1 MADEQVTIIRIDTG
15 EAVRSV
21 GDLRQ
26 NIKLLKEQ
34 LNDYEIGS
42 KEYQE
47 TLEALKV
54 SQNALKDAMYATGTS
69 MEQLAA
75 DAKGVNVAFDE
86 NNKLVNTEAQSY
98 NALVHTLAELK
109 AQWRAATDETERAQ
123 IGERIEQVNSR
134 LKTMDASVGNYSR
147 NVGNYTNSVFDAFTR
162 MGGGVGKVINPVKNL
177 TTGMKALS
185 STPVVTVM
193 ALLANILLKVMEGI
207 KGSEENADK
216 MNQALG
222 GLRAVG
228 DVVTKIMQALGAA
241 VTFVAGAFSKVIA
254 AITGTT
260 DAMKERQ
267 RIAQEEDRL
276 QRQQRETI
284 IKNAEA
290 ERDIA
295 ELRAQASDRL
305 AGSAEERLAMLQ
317 KAGDMEKAIA
327 QRAYEDAKLAY
338 EIQKAKNAL
347 TQSSAEQKQK
357 EAEAYAAMVKA
368 ETDYYQQVRSINS
381 GITRERRQMAREAR
395 EAAKEALEAKKA
407 EVEAE
412 KALLEQQA
420 AEEAKDSQA
429 RLDLQ
434 IAARKKQYELDQQ
447 NARSRIKNARTLA
460 TTLTT
465 LEKKYLADVEKLR
478 TDHRRTVEAQDL
490 LHLKNLAD
498 QYAQGTTA
506 YLRAM
511 VDYNKQALAQI
522 DAAGR
527 LEGETVAEYN
537 ARRLTAQK
545 AYYASVRAL
554 NAKNVEDSTAEL
566 RLAVAKEAQGT
577 EAWYAGQLQ
586 LAQAQYDKMLRLE
599 GESDTEYQIRKA
611 AAYRALLDAQQ
622 AYLDKAD
629 EQDRLAVENEMNALQ
644 EGSTAYLAKAV
655 ELKKYELDTL
665 HQLEGE
671 SNAEFRARQLA
682 AEKEYTD
689 AQKALAQERLNV
701 FQQSASGIAGLMDAI
716 ADIYEANGE
725 ASEKSVKEMKAL
737 RIAAATID
745 MIQGAVAAF
754 VSTWTSTLP
763 MTVKAVLAP
772 VNAATVVAA
781 GTANIAKI
789 RATNVSKSSAPGAT
803 PSATPAAVSAPSY
816 AVDVPQVRTLT
827 GAAEE
832 ERLNQP
838 QRVYILQSDIEASQG
853 AAKVRVQESTF

>member
-381 GITRERRQMAREAR
+381 GIERPRRR
-395 EAAKEALEAKKA
+395 PWRRRRPRWKPRRRCW
-407 EVEAE
+407 
-412 KALLEQQA
+412 
-420 AEEAKDSQA
+420 S
-429 RLDLQ
+429 
-434 IAARKKQYELDQQ
+434 
-447 NARSRIKNARTLA
+447 SRPPR
-460 TTLTT
+460 
-465 LEKKYLADVEKLR
+465 R
-478 TDHRRTVEAQDL
+478 RRT
-490 LHLKNLAD
+490 
-498 QYAQGTTA
+498 
-506 YLRAM
+506 
-511 VDYNKQALAQI
+511 
-522 DAAGR
+522 
-527 LEGETVAEYN
+527 
-537 ARRLTAQK
+537 ARH
-545 AYYASVRAL
+545 
-554 NAKNVEDSTAEL
+554 
-566 RLAVAKEAQGT
+566 G
-577 EAWYAGQLQ
+577 
-586 LAQAQYDKMLRLE
+586 
-599 GESDTEYQIRKA
+599 
-611 AAYRALLDAQQ
+611 
-622 AYLDKAD
+622 
-629 EQDRLAVENEMNALQ
+629 
-644 EGSTAYLAKAV
+644 
-655 ELKKYELDTL
+655 
-665 HQLEGE
+665 
-671 SNAEFRARQLA
+671 
-682 AEKEYTD
+682 
-689 AQKALAQERLNV
+689 
-701 FQQSASGIAGLMDAI
+701 
-716 ADIYEANGE
+716 
-725 ASEKSVKEMKAL
+725 
-737 RIAAATID
+737 
-745 MIQGAVAAF
+745 
-754 VSTWTSTLP
+754 WTS
-763 MTVKAVLAP
+763 
-772 VNAATVVAA
+772 
-781 GTANIAKI
+781 
-789 RATNVSKSSAPGAT
+789 R
-803 PSATPAAVSAPSY
+803 
-816 AVDVPQVRTLT
+816 
-827 GAAEE
+827 
-832 ERLNQP
+832 
-838 QRVYILQSDIEASQG
+838 
-853 AAKVRVQESTF
+853 